1 MLIREIIEGNTFVN
15 EAVSGVFSV
24 KESPILVDGWED
36 ITSMEN
42 WDLYGE
48 RILDYLQVRIR
59 IQTILMT
66 KMYGSFTN
74 WGTLSNSEKNVAV
87 KWILVPYSL
96 RITVVNDA
104 TDKINWDR
112 LVELSMG
119 DGKIINL
126 TGRALMIEKMR
137 RYVSEQ
143 LRIEVLAKND
153 IDDFYFTIESMV
165 NAFVKTNSNY
175 FKNWINNT
183 VGTTY
188 ENNGFKQKSYYSDEK
203 RDYINNILNGN

>member
-1 MLIREIIEGNTFVN
+1 
-15 EAVSGVFSV
+15 
-24 KESPILVDGWED
+24 
-36 ITSMEN
+36 
-42 WDLYGE
+42 
-48 RILDYLQVRIR
+48 
-59 IQTILMT
+59 
-66 KMYGSFTN
+66 
-74 WGTLSNSEKNVAV
+74 
-87 KWILVPYSL
+87 
-96 RITVVNDA
+96 
-104 TDKINWDR
+104 
-112 LVELSMG
+112 
-119 DGKIINL
+119 
-126 TGRALMIEKMR
+126 MIEKMR